1 MGVFELTGGKVSA
14 RRDYFDVAAW
24 TRQTSEAYLDSPRS
38 GVSPRRG
45 SHYSNSGTLFV
56 PPTRLRC

>member
-24 TRQTSEAYLDSPRS
+24 TRQTSEA
-38 GVSPRRG
+38 
-45 SHYSNSGTLFV
+45 
-56 PPTRLRC
+56 